1 MVTEQ
6 QILDELKRV
15 LEEAFKI
22 DPAAVVPEAKLYDDL
37 DLDSIDAVDLI
48 VKLRPFIGEK
58 TVGFQPFD
66 IPLLSDIPVIGQVL
80 FQHDPLVYISYILP
94 WAVMWFFR
102 RTSLGLALCASGESP
117 EAVQADIR
125 V

>member
-1 MVTEQ
+1 MTEQ

-15 LEEAFKI
+15 LEEAFEI

-58 TVGFQPFD
+58 TVSPNDFK
-66 IPLLSDIPVIGQVL
+66 QV
-80 FQHDPLVYISYILP
+80 
-94 WAVMWFFR
+94 
-102 RTSLGLALCASGESP
+102 RTVGDLTKVLGTLING
-117 EAVQADIR
+117 
-125 V
+125 